1 MNNLP
6 LDSKIR
12 RQAMFCH
19 LVNIGMWLAP
29 VPLFFIVFIILSRL
43 NAHSFVKEAG
53 KEAANFSASIILY
66 ILLIFTI
73 SLSMCAAGAIT
84 DVSFMFAVYSI
95 VMLVITHIVMVIF
108 GGIQANRGISYKYPF
123 AVRFL
128 DN

>member
-29 VPLFFIVFIILSRL
+29 VPLFLIIFIILSRL
-43 NAHSFVKEAG
+43 NAHPFVKEAG

-73 SLSMCAAGAIT
+73 SLSMCAAGVA
-84 DVSFMFAVYSI
+84 DMSFMFGVRSI
-95 VMLVITHIVMVIF
+95 AMLVITHIVMVIF
-108 GGIQANRGISYKYPF
+108 GGIQANRGISYRYPF
-123 AVRFL
+123 AIRFL